1 VIDSLPQLGGSAA
14 NTKARV
20 SDPQWK
26 SQRDYENWVGS
37 KDFKDCTDKI
47 NEVLDVPGKR
57 TTIFKRPEEDIFLL

>member
-1 VIDSLPQLGGSAA
+1 M
-14 NTKARV
+14 KA
-20 SDPQWK
+20 DPKTRASRLQWK

-57 TTIFKRPEEDIFLL
+57 TTIFKRPDEDIFLL